1 MLAPTQARMH
11 AFLSLTSL
19 ALSSSAFADTH
30 HTPILSLPYLFLSF
44 PSLLP
49 CLSFPFL
56 SFFLACRYPK
66 MPVVDG
72 GFDPHTCVAFDLMRF
87 DLTTLSGLPGVVPLA
102 AAMLAHDD
110 DDQDKDKEEG

>member
-1 MLAPTQARMH
+1 
-11 AFLSLTSL
+11 
-19 ALSSSAFADTH
+19 
-30 HTPILSLPYLFLSF
+30 
-44 PSLLP
+44 
-49 CLSFPFL
+49 
-56 SFFLACRYPK
+56 